1 MSTLTYARREK
12 IEKAAHRARN
22 REIWRLIER
31 LIARLTAEPKLRN
44 SRWIA
49 AHRGW

>member
-1 MSTLTYARREK
+1 MSTLSFERRRE
-12 IEKAAHRARN
+12 IVKAAHRQRN
-22 REIWRLIER
+22 REIWRLIDR
-31 LIARLTAEPKLRN
+31 LITRLTAEPKLRN

>member
-1 MSTLTYARREK
+1 MSALSYARRQEIVK
-12 IEKAAHRARN
+12 TAHRQRN
-22 REIWRLIER
+22 REIWKLIDR
-31 LIARLTAEPKLRN
+31 FITRLTAEPKLRH

>member
-1 MSTLTYARREK
+1 VSTITYERRQEL
-12 IEKAAHRARN
+12 IKAAHRQRN
-22 REIWRLIER
+22 REIWRLIDR
-31 LIARLTAEPKLRN
+31 LIARLTAEPKLRS